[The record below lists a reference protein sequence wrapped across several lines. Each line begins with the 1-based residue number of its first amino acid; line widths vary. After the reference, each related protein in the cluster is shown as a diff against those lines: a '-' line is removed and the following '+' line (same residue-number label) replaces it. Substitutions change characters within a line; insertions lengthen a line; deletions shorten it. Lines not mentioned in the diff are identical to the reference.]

1 MTYKKIYN
9 KNKKQQNKNYILKTK
24 QIKQIKIKT
33 NKTKLE
39 LKWKYEK

>member
-1 MTYKKIYN
+1 MTYKKKYN

-24 QIKQIKIKT
+24 QIKQIKT